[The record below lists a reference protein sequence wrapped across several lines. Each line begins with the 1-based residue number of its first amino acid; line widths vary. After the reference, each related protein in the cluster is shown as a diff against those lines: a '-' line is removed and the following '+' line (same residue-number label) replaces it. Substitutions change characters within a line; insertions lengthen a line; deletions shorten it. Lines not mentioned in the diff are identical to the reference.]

1 MNSLLSGNEVQLEE
15 GAFGDLSRQIL
26 RLFTEAKRTHSEQS
40 EELENIPIVS
50 FHKIKKKRKT
60 FKKCYKK
67 QNVCYRSNRH
77 YQIRL
82 KKSSLYVFVVKPL
95 MLLASVVRSFY
106 GKSNDWIENVQSFN
120 L

>member
-50 FHKIKKKRKT
+50 FHKIKKKEKLL
-60 FKKCYKK
+60 K
-67 QNVCYRSNRH
+67 NVIKSKMFAIDLTDITRS
-77 YQIRL
+77 
-82 KKSSLYVFVVKPL
+82 
-95 MLLASVVRSFY
+95 
-106 GKSNDWIENVQSFN
+106 D
-120 L
+120 